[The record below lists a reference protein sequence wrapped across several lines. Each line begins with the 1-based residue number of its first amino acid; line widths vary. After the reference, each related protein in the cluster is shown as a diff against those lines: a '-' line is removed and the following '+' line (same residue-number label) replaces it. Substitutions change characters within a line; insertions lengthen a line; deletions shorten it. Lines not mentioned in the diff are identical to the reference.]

1 LLRLIQSKRTLTEK
15 TNTLYITETL
25 IRIHYALT
33 DQMGVVYYGNYAQF
47 YEIGRTEAIRQL
59 GYTYKDIEAMG
70 IIMPVVETQSSFVRP
85 AKYDDLITVKTILQ
99 ALPAQHSITFHT
111 EIFNEAKKLLNKGT
125 TTLFFV
131 EASTMKK
138 VNMPDA
144 LGERLAIYF

>member
-1 LLRLIQSKRTLTEK
+1 MYT
-15 TNTLYITETL
+15 TETQ

-59 GYTYKDIEAMG
+59 GYSYKDIEAMG

-99 ALPAQHSITFHT
+99 VLPTQHTITFHT
-111 EIFNEAKKLLNKGT
+111 EIYNEAKKLLNKGT
-125 TTLFFV
+125 TTLFFI

-138 VNMPDA
+138 VNMPKA
-144 LGERLAIYF
+144 LEEKLAPHFKK

>member
-15 TNTLYITETL
+15 TNTLYITETQ

-85 AKYDDLITVKTILQ
+85 AKYDDLITVKTTLQ
-99 ALPAQHSITFHT
+99 ALPTQHSITFHT

-144 LGERLAIYF
+144 LGERLSIYF

>member
-85 AKYDDLITVKTILQ
+85 AKYDDLITVKTTLQ